1 MFLHPIMTE
10 AEEQAF
16 YGAQFA
22 EYMAARGQAGGADPE
37 QSFQKWMPE
46 GERRRALLE
55 PWLRPGM
62 SVLELGTATGF
73 LLEAIRD
80 QVGDTLVGIEPG
92 DAFRAFAQTRLGIEA
107 HADRSAVEGPR
118 L

>member
-1 MFLHPIMTE
+1 MDTIWEAEGAAEYQCSECGIVFLHPIMTE

-55 PWLRPGM
+55 PW
-62 SVLELGTATGF
+62 
-73 LLEAIRD
+73 
-80 QVGDTLVGIEPG
+80 
-92 DAFRAFAQTRLGIEA
+92 
-107 HADRSAVEGPR
+107 
-118 L
+118 